1 MSRREEIIQR
11 ATAIPQMPMPVQKV
25 LTYIG
30 NPEAD
35 LRELARI
42 IEYDPGLTVNVLRM
56 ANSSF
61 FGSGGKVSSVKEAL
75 MRLGLH
81 RVYQL
86 VIASGVAPMAH
97 NAIEGYGLRPGE
109 LLEHSVAVATAS
121 ESLARELDLTA
132 PPHTF
137 TAGLLVNI
145 GKTVLGSFL
154 EVDAAP
160 ILALAHERQISF
172 EQAEEEVLG
181 INHAELGAVLLERW
195 SIPIPIVNVVRYRLR
210 PDDCPEPDLALDLV
224 HVGDVIAKMT
234 GIGMGIDG
242 MQYTP
247 SESVFARLDVTPIQM
262 ENVMAAILE
271 HIAEVRDILMENTL

>member
-1 MSRREEIIQR
+1 MSRREEIIR
-11 ATAIPQMPMPVQKV
+11 KAAAIPQMPMPVQKV
-25 LTYIG
+25 LAYIG
-30 NPEAD
+30 NPETD
-35 LRELARI
+35 LRRLAKI

-56 ANSSF
+56 ANASF
-61 FGSGGKVSSVKEAL
+61 FGGAGRVSTVKDAL

-86 VIASGVAPMAH
+86 VIASGVAPFTRYE
-97 NAIEGYGLRPGE
+97 IKGYGLRPGE

-121 ESLARELDLTA
+121 ETLARELDLQP

-145 GKTVLGSFL
+145 GKTVMGSFL
-154 EVDAAP
+154 EVDADP
-160 ILALAHERQISF
+160 ILAMAHERHIPF
-172 EQAEEEVLG
+172 EQAEELVLG
-181 INHAELGAVLLERW
+181 INHAELGAILLERW
-195 SIPIPIVNVVRYRLR
+195 SIPTPIVHVVRYRLR
-210 PDDCPEPDLALDLV
+210 PDDCPEADLALDLV

-242 MQYTP
+242 MQYAP
-247 SESVFARLDVTPIQM
+247 SEAVFARLDIAPVHM

-271 HIAEVRDILMENTL
+271 QIAEVRDILMETTL

>member
-1 MSRREEIIQR
+1 MSRREEIIQK
-11 ATAIPQMPMPVQKV
+11 AFAIPQMPMPVQKV
-25 LTYIG
+25 LAYIG

-35 LRELARI
+35 LRQLARI

-56 ANSSF
+56 ANSAF
-61 FGSGGKVSSVKEAL
+61 FGGDGKVTSVREAL
-75 MRLGLH
+75 MRLGLN

-86 VIASGVAPMAH
+86 VIASGVAPMTRYE
-97 NAIEGYGLRPGE
+97 IKGYGLRPGE

-121 ESLARELDLTA
+121 ETLARELDRVA

-137 TAGLLVNI
+137 TSGLLVNI
-145 GKTVLGSFL
+145 GKTVLGSYL
-154 EVDAAP
+154 EVDAGP
-160 ILALAHERQISF
+160 ILELAHQRHIPF

-181 INHAELGAVLLERW
+181 INHAELGAILLERW

-242 MQYTP
+242 MQYAP
-247 SESVFARLDVTPIQM
+247 SEAVFARLDLTPVQM
-262 ENVMAAILE
+262 ESVMATILE
-271 HIAEVRDILMENTL
+271 QIAEVRDILMEGTF